1 MVTIAAT
8 SDPADLGAVLELLHL
23 AFRAHEGRIDP
34 PSAVYRET
42 AETLA
47 AKLQSETL
55 LIARDAEGRIIGCIF
70 YRQDSPD
77 EGYIGRLAVLPELQR
92 RGIASDL
99 VAASL
104 EVARQDGVRRV
115 GLGVRIE
122 LAENIA
128 FFERHGFAIVR
139 EERHDGYD
147 RTTNYH
153 MELSLDGERA

>member
-1 MVTIAAT
+1 MITIAAT
-8 SDPADLGAVLELLHL
+8 NDPADLRAVLELLQL

-47 AKLQSETL
+47 AKLEIETL
-55 LIARDAEGRIIGCIF
+55 LVAREDDGRILGCIF
-70 YRQDSPD
+70 YRRESPD

-92 RGIASDL
+92 RGIARDL
-99 VAASL
+99 VEASL
-104 EVARQDGVRRV
+104 EVARQAGVRRV

-139 EERHDGYD
+139 EERHPGYE
-147 RTTNYH
+147 RTTSYH
-153 MELSLDGERA
+153 MERPL